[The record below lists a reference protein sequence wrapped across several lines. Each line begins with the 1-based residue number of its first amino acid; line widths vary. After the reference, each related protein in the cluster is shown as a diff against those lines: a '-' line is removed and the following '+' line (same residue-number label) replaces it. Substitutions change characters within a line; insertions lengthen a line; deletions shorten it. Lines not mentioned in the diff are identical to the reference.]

1 MAKDLE
7 NTMVG
12 NSVYF
17 LVDINPETTNGL
29 IVQLTQWLSTLPVSK
44 TPIIDASCK
53 IYKPFESIPENIPV
67 LNVYINSCGG
77 NVAQTQPILTV
88 FHDAHARGAIIK
100 TYNLFRASSG
110 ASTIAVSGTHGYRY
124 MAQNAYNFIHFGD
137 ISATSNHTDEIEFA
151 TKNFQRH
158 DELSRTAYLTNTK
171 LTKKEINKYYNTEG
185 SGKLFAEQCLIKGLC
200 DWVIT
205 PHGWTNNVQDLVNQN
220 IR

>member
-7 NTMVG
+7 NTMIG
-12 NSVYF
+12 NNVYL

-29 IVQLTQWLSTLPVSK
+29 IAQLTQWVSALPVSK
-44 TPIIDASCK
+44 TPVANASYK
-53 IYKPFESIPENIPV
+53 IYKPFELIPEDIPV

-77 NVAQTQPILTV
+77 NTAHTQSILTM
-88 FHDAHARGAIIK
+88 FYDAHARGAIIK
-100 TYNLFRASSG
+100 TYNLFRANSS
-110 ASTIAVSGTHGYRY
+110 ASIIAVSGTHGYRY
-124 MAQNAYNFIHFGD
+124 MAQHAHNFIHFGD
-137 ISATSNHTDEIEFA
+137 VSATPNHTDEIEFA

-158 DELSRTAYLTNTK
+158 DELSRSVYLANTK

-185 SGKLFAEQCLIKGLC
+185 SGKLLAPECLAKGLC

-205 PHGWTNNVQDLVNQN
+205 PNGWVNNVKDLQQN